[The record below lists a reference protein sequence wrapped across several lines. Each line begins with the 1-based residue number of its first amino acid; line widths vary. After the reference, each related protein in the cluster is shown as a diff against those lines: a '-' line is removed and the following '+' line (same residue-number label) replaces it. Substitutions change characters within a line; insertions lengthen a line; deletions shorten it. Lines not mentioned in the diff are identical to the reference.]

1 MIYLTDKEKLVLA
14 KAPRK
19 QFIVT
24 YAQGKEM
31 KTQLVFGRACG
42 VVVLSDEVSIFAVYD
57 ESGIESFVCDFESFV
72 SVLEKAAGKLSRRK
86 KGSLDQLRIV
96 PP

>member
-1 MIYLTDKEKLVLA
+1 MIYLTEKERAILA

-19 QFIVT
+19 QFMVT

-57 ESGIESFVCDFESFV
+57 ESGIEAFVCDFSAFV
-72 SVLEKAAGKLSRRK
+72 SVLEKASGKLSRHK
-86 KGSLDQLRIV
+86 KASLSQLRIA